1 MPLNSRSKIIANWS
15 RERDAA
21 RRRWPLLT
29 EQDVE
34 FIAGEREALL
44 RAINAR
50 YGTSY
55 GEIERDVEEFELRE
69 IRSANAARTSLGI
82 LNDG

>member
-1 MPLNSRSKIIANWS
+1 MPLNGRSKIIGNWS

-21 RRRWPLLT
+21 RTRWPLLT

-34 FIAGEREALL
+34 TIAGEREALL

-55 GEIERDVEEFELRE
+55 GEIEREVEEFELRE